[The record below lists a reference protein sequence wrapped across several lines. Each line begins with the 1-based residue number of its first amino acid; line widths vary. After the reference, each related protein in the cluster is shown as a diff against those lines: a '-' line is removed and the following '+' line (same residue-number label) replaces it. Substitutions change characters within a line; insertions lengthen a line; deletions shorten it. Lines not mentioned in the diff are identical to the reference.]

1 MKSLRKYGLMLTTIG
16 LLLLTGCEKD
26 FDKINTNPN
35 NPTEAS
41 TPALFSQAV
50 RNFAY
55 NDFDVWYAARQSALA
70 CQQFAQ
76 RNYTSEDRYSY
87 RVNVTD
93 GFFRNNY
100 IWMNN
105 LQKIIELNTDP
116 ATKDNYQALYG
127 DNNMQIAMAEI
138 MKCWVFQ
145 LLTDYF
151 GDIPYTQAL
160 NLDKYPQPAY
170 DTQQAVYDGLIA
182 TLNDAQD
189 KIVNSTTDGFATG
202 DLLFNGDL
210 SKWKKFA
217 NSLRLRIALRA
228 SGIDAKYVA
237 EALDAI
243 ADGVMS
249 SNADNAQCLF
259 STPGAPN
266 EAPWYNGYFTSGR
279 NDFTY
284 TYRFLELLKG
294 NNHLSFTNPFSGIF
308 DPRYKVFTTYT
319 TPDRL
324 GVPYGMPD
332 GITQKFWSKYSAK
345 RVSLLA
351 RNPVIVHPD
360 FPSTFLDYP
369 TVCFMVCEVNGW
381 DATWFQNGIEASL
394 EMWGAVDPGNAY
406 VNAIMAKFND
416 PATTTEMK
424 KEMVITQKYIHLLMQ
439 PHEAWA
445 EYRRTGYPK
454 SIVKPGE
461 VTFVDT
467 EGMLGVA
474 GVSYIFT
481 PIAGSESGSDIV
493 ARFKYPSSEYT
504 LNETNVS
511 NAVRDMG
518 EDSHKQRV
526 WWAGGGSQ

>member
-1 MKSLRKYGLMLTTIG
+1 MKSLRKYGLMLTTIS

-35 NPTEAS
+35 NPVDAA
-41 TPALFSQAV
+41 TPALFSQAI
-50 RNFAY
+50 RDFAY
-55 NDFDVWYAARQSALA
+55 NDFDVWYAARQSAVA
-70 CQQFAQ
+70 CQHFAQ
-76 RNYTSEDRYSY
+76 RNYTSEDRYSF

-100 IWMNN
+100 IWMTN
-105 LQKIIELNTDP
+105 LQKIIDLNTDP
-116 ATKDNYQALYG
+116 ATKENYQALYG
-127 DNNMQIAMAEI
+127 DNNMQIAVAEI

-151 GDIPYTQAL
+151 GDIPYYQAL
-160 NLDKYPQPAY
+160 NLEQYPQPAY
-170 DTQQAVYDGLIA
+170 DTQKDVYDGLIA

-189 KIVNSTTDGFATG
+189 KLLNSTTGGFATG

-210 SKWKKFA
+210 TKWVKFA

-228 SGIDAKYVA
+228 SGRGAEYVA

-243 ADGVMS
+243 SDGVMD
-249 SNADNAQCLF
+249 SNADNAMCLF

-284 TYRFLELLKG
+284 TYRFMELLKG
-294 NNHLSFTNPFSGIF
+294 NNHLTFTNPFNGIV
-308 DPRYKVFTTYT
+308 DPRYVVFTTYT
-319 TPDRL
+319 DLTRV

-332 GITQKFWSKYSAK
+332 GTTQRFWSRYSAK
-345 RVSLLA
+345 RVSLFA
-351 RNPVIVHPD
+351 VNPVIVHPD

-369 TVCFMVCEVNGW
+369 TVCFMVSEVNGW
-381 DATWFQNGIEASL
+381 DAGWFQNGIEASL
-394 EMWGAVDPGNAY
+394 EKWGAVDPGNAY
-406 VNAIMAKFND
+406 VTAIMAKFND
-416 PATTTEMK
+416 PATTQEMK

-467 EGMLGVA
+467 DGMLGTA
-474 GVSYIFT
+474 GLQYVFN

-504 LNETNVS
+504 LNETNVL
-511 NAVRDMG
+511 NAASDMG
-518 EDSHKQRV
+518 EDTHKQKV